1 MRFWQNRFLNGQTT
15 SDETVLKMFI
25 TKQILV
31 GNCFDEE
38 FGKDFDEEFD
48 KDFDEDFEF

>member
-38 FGKDFDEEFD
+38 FGKY
-48 KDFDEDFEF
+48 FDEDFEF